1 MHLDWKTAAKRLD
14 SHPTYPAMFAKA
26 FGSTTQIDS
35 TQTAKAIAQFLRT
48 MISSN
53 SEFDKAVGISTP
65 LVQLS
70 EEAQIGFIDIF
81 QNDELDGGHC
91 FHCHAKPLFATTD
104 DYFRNNGLDAWED
117 AAELADKGL
126 GGFTGRAEDMGKFKN
141 VSLRNIELTAPYMHD
156 GRFETLEEAVDHYIS
171 GGHDSPTVDF
181 IMTSEFLLTDGL
193 HLPEGG
199 RENLIAFLKTLTDWE
214 FVNDTAFQSP
224 F

>member
-1 MHLDWKTAAKRLD
+1 MHLDWKTAAKRLS
-14 SHPTYPAMFAKA
+14 SHPTYPTMFAKA
-26 FGSTTQIDS
+26 FGSTTPIDS

-53 SEFDKAVGISTP
+53 SKFDKAFGISSP
-65 LVQLS
+65 LMQLS
-70 EEAQIGFIDIF
+70 DEELLGHDSFVSF
-81 QNDELDGGHC
+81 YPDGAHC
-91 FHCHAKPLFATTD
+91 NHCHGGILFSNTD

-117 AAELADKGL
+117 ASELEDWGL
-126 GGFTGRAEDMGKFKN
+126 GGHTGRAEDIGKFKS

-156 GRFETLEEAVDHYIS
+156 GRFETLKEAVDHYIA
-171 GGHDSPTVDF
+171 GGHESPTVDF
-181 IMTSEFLLTDGL
+181 IMKLEFLKNPGL
-193 HLPEGG
+193 RLPEGG